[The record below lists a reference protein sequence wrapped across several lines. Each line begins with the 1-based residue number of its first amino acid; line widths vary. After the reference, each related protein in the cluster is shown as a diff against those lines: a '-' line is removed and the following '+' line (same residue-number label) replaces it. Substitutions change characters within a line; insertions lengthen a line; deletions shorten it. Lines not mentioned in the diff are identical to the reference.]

1 MTGNARFH
9 NYHQD
14 FIIFRVK
21 MNVSDSSIIMDYIV
35 FNGELHDNS

>member
-21 MNVSDSSIIMDYIV
+21 MNVSGSSIIMDYIV